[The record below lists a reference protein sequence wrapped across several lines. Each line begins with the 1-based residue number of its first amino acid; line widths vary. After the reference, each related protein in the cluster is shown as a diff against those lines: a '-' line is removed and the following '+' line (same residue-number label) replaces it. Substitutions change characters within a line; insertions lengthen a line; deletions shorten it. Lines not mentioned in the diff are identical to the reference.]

1 MNLKFNLK
9 IKIMSSLE
17 EKLLSSSFDSN
28 FSKLSKGNM
37 AKVIGGGSCGRT
49 GSSSK
54 CDSIAVCNCPPPP
67 DGPKIPKPKSYSEV
81 EMNIEP

>member
-1 MNLKFNLK
+1 
-9 IKIMSSLE
+9 MSSLE

-54 CDSIAVCNCPPPP
+54 CDNTAVCNCPIPP
-67 DGPKIPKPKSYSEV
+67 DGPKKPKSYSEI
-81 EMNIEP
+81 EAAIEP